1 MHSAPTDM
9 ASYMYLAL
17 VCVGN
22 AWLLFVPVLLGEQVR
37 AIMDKRETKRRSLS
51 IAFFRLL
58 NL

>member
-1 MHSAPTDM
+1 MHSARSTDM
-9 ASYMYLAL
+9 ASYMYLSL

-22 AWLLFVPVLLGEQVR
+22 ALLFVPVLLGEQVR